1 MAINYQRPLPHD
13 RGSGEA
19 LQEFPAPFVAIQE
32 RVSENATTSSAISLS
47 DQTTML
53 EVTAVGSTGFL
64 KWIGTSNTNP
74 SVISIA
80 GATADF
86 DHVIAPNTTRRF
98 VVPQE
103 RAGIPSIAGANIQ
116 NGCYQRVAYK
126 TGGIG
131 SILTSEF

>member
-19 LQEFPAPFVAIQE
+19 LQEFAVPFVAIQE
-32 RVSENATTSSAISLS
+32 RVSENAATSSVITLN

-53 EVTAVGSTGFL
+53 EVAAIGSTGFL
-64 KWIGTSNTNP
+64 KWIPTTDTTA
-74 SVISIA
+74 SVVSA
-80 GATADF
+80 AASADY
-86 DHVIAPNTTRRF
+86 DHVIPAGTLRRF

-103 RAGIPSIAGANIQ
+103 RIGITSIAGANIM

-126 TGGIG
+126 SGGIG
-131 SILTSEF
+131 SIMTAEF